1 MEAIQKLTVAP
12 ARILGLDK
20 GRLKVGGDADLTLID
35 LDREQTIDVSRSKSK
50 SRNSP
55 FQGWKLKGFAVL
67 TVVGGRIVHRASQG

>member
-20 GRLKVGGDADLTLID
+20 GRLKVGGDADLSLID
-35 LDREQTIDVSRSKSK
+35 VDREQTVDATRFKSK

-55 FQGWKLKGFAVL
+55 FHGWKLKGLAVL
-67 TVVGGRIVHRASQG
+67 TVVSGRIVHRAPQS